1 MLGDAL
7 HHRLLHLYTRIPNRR
22 LHVRVLLYSL
32 QVAGA
37 VYQPCRP
44 ACRTRIAF
52 TTALQDCLLP
62 KPVALLPLDMLVG
75 VQYLFA
81 VQVTFG
87 TLNATHQPPLLWCK
101 IVGNQ

>member
-1 MLGDAL
+1 M
-7 HHRLLHLYTRIPNRR
+7 
-22 LHVRVLLYSL
+22 RVLLYSL

-52 TTALQDCLLP
+52 TTALHDCLLP
-62 KPVALLPLDMLVG
+62 KPVALLPLGMLVG
-75 VQYLFA
+75 VQCPFA
-81 VQVTFG
+81 YQVLVAP
-87 TLNATHQPPLLWCK
+87 LNATHQPPLLWCK